1 MSVQFQPQIWG
12 DKILSPITKAIQAE
26 RDRQH
31 QTKLADA
38 RNNLQQQQIDMQ
50 KSAYDRKLK
59 IDEQNSNINKQLLER
74 QQIASKN
81 KKAKEDFQ
89 TNLSN
94 GKRLKGWSDRYD
106 YERRYDADATG
117 PGSWLG
123 KAKDAF
129 DAIQF
134 FGKEDYA
141 RDAVNSLKWGDAPSP
156 LKINAETELTD
167 NMLQKVLSNQRLKD
181 MTVEQQ
187 LQALRGEF

>member
-1 MSVQFQPQIWG
+1 MSVQFQPQVWG
-12 DKILSPITKAIQAE
+12 DKIFSPITKAIQAE

-74 QQIASKN
+74 QQFASKN
-81 KKAKEDFQ
+81 KKAKESYQ
-89 TNLSN
+89 TGMSN
-94 GKRLKGWSDRYD
+94 ASWGDRYD
-106 YERRYDADATG
+106 YERRHDADATG
-117 PGSWLG
+117 VGSWLG

-141 RDAVNSLKWGDAPSP
+141 RDAANSLKWGDAPSP

-167 NMLQKVLSNQRLKD
+167 NMLLKVLNNQRLED

-187 LQALRGEF
+187 LQALRGGF